1 MSYMMPGSLVTIYPN
16 FKKIP
21 EAVVSNLVCMHQYC
35 IKDCWEMQYLFLV
48 QIQDKIIF
56 WYKWNSQWIASGF
69 GRKTKYKKPPNM
81 QTKLSENC
89 GYFNDWLFRTM

>member
-35 IKDCWEMQYLFLV
+35 IKDC
-48 QIQDKIIF
+48 
-56 WYKWNSQWIASGF
+56 
-69 GRKTKYKKPPNM
+69 
-81 QTKLSENC
+81 
-89 GYFNDWLFRTM
+89 